1 MVELAP
7 GVFVTEV
14 VIILTSVPTGDQGE
28 TLARCL
34 IDDRLAACVNLL
46 APMTSFY
53 RWKGAVE
60 RDVERQL
67 VVKTTW
73 ARVPEIRS
81 RVAAMHSY
89 ELPEFLVLPVADG
102 SPGYL
107 EWVRSETVVRDAED
121 TR

>member
-1 MVELAP
+1 M
-7 GVFVTEV
+7 TDV
-14 VIILTSVPTGDQGE
+14 VIVLTSVPEGDEGE
-28 TLARCL
+28 ALARRL

-53 RWKGAVE
+53 RWKGVVE

-67 VVKTTW
+67 VVKTTQD
-73 ARVPEIRS
+73 RVPEIRS
-81 RVAAMHSY
+81 RLAAMHSY

-107 EWVRSETVVRDAED
+107 EWVRNETVVRDAEN

>member
-1 MVELAP
+1 M
-7 GVFVTEV
+7 TDV
-14 VIILTSVPTGDQGE
+14 VIVLTSVPLGDQGE
-28 TLARCL
+28 ALARRL

-53 RWKGAVE
+53 RWNGAVE

-67 VVKTTW
+67 VVKTT
-73 ARVPEIRS
+73 ADRVSEIRS

-89 ELPEFLVLPVADG
+89 ELPEFLVVAVADG

-107 EWVRSETVVRDAED
+107 EWVKGETAAADAAK

>member
-1 MVELAP
+1 
-7 GVFVTEV
+7 VTDV
-14 VIILTSVPTGDQGE
+14 VIVLTSVPVGDQGE
-28 TLARCL
+28 ALARRL
-34 IDDRLAACVNLL
+34 LDDRLAACVNLL

-53 RWKGAVE
+53 RWNGAIE

-67 VVKTTW
+67 VVKTTME
-73 ARVPEIRS
+73 RVPEIRA
-81 RVAAMHSY
+81 RLVAMHSY

-107 EWVRSETVVRDAED
+107 EWVRSETAVRDAEN